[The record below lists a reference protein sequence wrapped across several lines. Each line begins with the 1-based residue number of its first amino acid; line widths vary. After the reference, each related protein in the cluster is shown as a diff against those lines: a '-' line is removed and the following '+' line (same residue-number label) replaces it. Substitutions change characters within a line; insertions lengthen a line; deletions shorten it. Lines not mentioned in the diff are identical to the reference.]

1 MANEEH
7 LERLKGA
14 TDAGDITLWNR
25 WYEEEDKRADLTK
38 ANLRGANLAGA
49 YLRGA
54 NLAGANL
61 RGADL
66 FGANL
71 RGANLA
77 GANLRGADLTRAD
90 LRGADLTGAE
100 GVSQE
105 QINEA
110 LGDKDTK
117 LLADLQ
123 RPPNWKE

>member
-54 NLAGANL
+54 NLAGA
-61 RGADL
+61 D
-66 FGANL
+66 
-71 RGANLA
+71 
-77 GANLRGADLTRAD
+77 LRGADLTRAD
-90 LRGADLTGAE
+90 LRGADLTVAE